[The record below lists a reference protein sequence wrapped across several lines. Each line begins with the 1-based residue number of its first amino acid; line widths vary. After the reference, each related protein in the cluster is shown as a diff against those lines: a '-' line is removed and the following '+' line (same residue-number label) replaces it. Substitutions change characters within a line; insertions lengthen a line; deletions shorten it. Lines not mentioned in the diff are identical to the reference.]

1 MIKLGYNKYL
11 GQGGDFGSLIHRAIA
26 QRHPESCLGIHLN
39 FVLGVNPSPIKN
51 PLTLLRV
58 ITRWFTP
65 EEKKL
70 LDRAQWWFTSGFGY
84 AQIQGTKSQTV
95 SYGLLD
101 SPIGMLA
108 WIREIMERAVTPGY
122 VWDKEKAITWA
133 MLYLLSN
140 SAWHARIYKELI
152 GPGAKEQ
159 VLDNL
164 VPSSVALGA
173 SIFPYDVAYIPIW
186 WAKAVISTNIV
197 FWKEHETGGHFASVE
212 RPDLLK
218 ADIWEFVGKLPAA
231 TKRELASSGGVGAK
245 L

>member
-11 GQGGDFGSLIHRAIA
+11 GQGGDWGSLIHRAIA

-39 FVLGVNPSPIKN
+39 FILGVNPSAIKN
-51 PLTLLRV
+51 PLTLLWV
-58 ITRWFTP
+58 IIRWFTP

-70 LDRAQWWFTSGFGY
+70 LGRGHRWMKDGFGY
-84 AQIQGTKSQTV
+84 AHIQSTKPQTV

-108 WIREIMERAVTPGY
+108 WIREKLETPGY
-122 VWDKEKAITWA
+122 VWDKEEPITWA

-140 SAWHARIYKELI
+140 SAWHARIYKESFPSSI
-152 GPGAKEQ
+152 KEQ

-164 VPSSVALGA
+164 VPSSVAFGA
-173 SIFPYDVAYIPIW
+173 SIFPYDVAYLPIW
-186 WAKAVISTNIV
+186 WAKAVISKNIV
-197 FWKEHETGGHFASVE
+197 FWKEHKTGGHFAAVE
-212 RPDLLK
+212 CPDLLK
-218 ADIWEFVGKLPAA
+218 ADIWEFFNKLPAA
-231 TKRELASSGGVGAK
+231 TKRELISSGDAGAR